1 MPLFLTPEAR
11 NRAVDGLTFPIRTTG
26 GNQAGTLQIL
36 DNGDVP
42 LVTFQNVKMFPASGG
57 VANST
62 TIADTPATFGGTA
75 VKWMLKENNG
85 TLIIS
90 GDVGQRFKLIDVN
103 KAAGTVKVKGNKTAI
118 FTDKINVTL
127 HNNTNTTLN
136 VYTLL
141 GAPGSSYDSTLD
153 ETTIFIGENI
163 SIYTGTW
170 THIHTGEAGL
180 DNVLIAE
187 DQIVRL
193 PVLRITIR

>member
-1 MPLFLTPEAR
+1 MPLFLTTEAR
-11 NRAVDGLTFPIRTTG
+11 NRAVDGLTYPIRTTG
-26 GNQAGTLQIL
+26 GNQGGTLQIL
-36 DNGDVP
+36 DSQDIP
-42 LVTFQNVKMFPASGG
+42 LVTFSNVKMLPASSG
-57 VANST
+57 VATST

-75 VKWMLKENNG
+75 AKWTLKENND

-103 KAAGTVKVKGNKTAI
+103 KAAGTVKVRGNKTAI

-127 HNNTNTTLN
+127 HNNTDTTLN
-136 VYTLL
+136 IYTLL
-141 GAPGSSYDSTLD
+141 GSPGSSYDSNLD

-180 DNVLIAE
+180 DNLSIAE